1 MTDRRNLSSFSNERQ
16 YVIESRN
23 DCALSRQFKFNGIN
37 DKVFEFIL
45 FSFCF
50 SVYNNNNNINVI
62 YTYTP
67 VFFSLVYKIRRPF
80 TFMSMG
86 TYLNFVR

>member
-50 SVYNNNNNINVI
+50 SVYNNNINVI
-62 YTYTP
+62 YLHR
-67 VFFSLVYKIRRPF
+67 FFKFGVQNKKAFFYVNGDLSKF
-80 TFMSMG
+80 C
-86 TYLNFVR
+86 